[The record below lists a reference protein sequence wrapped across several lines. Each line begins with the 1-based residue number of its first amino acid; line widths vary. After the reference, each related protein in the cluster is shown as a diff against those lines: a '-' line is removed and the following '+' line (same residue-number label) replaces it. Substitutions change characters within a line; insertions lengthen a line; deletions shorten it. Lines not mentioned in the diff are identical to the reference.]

1 MTDPFFVSSSYNY
14 SLLMELQL
22 PYDKADKISILNYA
36 LRLKG
41 RSLRSAIGITD
52 DEAEN
57 YHLGKGSFGNRVE
70 EFYFMYSPNSISQP
84 DFPEAGIELKT
95 TPLKRTSKGL
105 VSKERLVFNIINY
118 MEEHK
123 NRFAT
128 SSFWSKNK
136 ELLLLFYLYEAG
148 QLPIDHIFK
157 IVRLWR
163 FPEEDLK
170 IIIDD
175 WNKIISKIKE
185 GKAHELSEGDT
196 MYLGA
201 CTKGATR
208 ASVRPQPFSE
218 LPAMQRA
225 FSLKSKYLNFIIAQS
240 NTGLEHIINEDEYE
254 YLLSESN
261 LTREEFQQQRISAS
275 TDIEPV
281 VRSIHEYRDGQT
293 FEELVI
299 EKFEAYK
306 GYSEKQLI
314 EHFQLN
320 IDPKAKNRFQ
330 VISNRIMGVE
340 GRYVEEFVKGD
351 VEMKTIVLDAKG
363 NLKESMSFQQIK
375 YKEIINETWLE
386 SYWYETLTKRFFF
399 IVFKKDAN
407 SEPRLQK
414 VMFWTMPVNDL
425 DIAERF
431 WLDTQAKI
439 LEDEYSKFIQLSDD
453 MICHVRPKAKNAEDL
468 TETISGGM
476 EKKKA
481 YWLNNSYIKNIIS

>member
-1 MTDPFFVSSSYNY
+1 
-14 SLLMELQL
+14 MESQL
-22 PYDKADKISILNYA
+22 PYDKFDKNSILDYA
-36 LRLKG
+36 LKLKDC
-41 RSLRSAIGITD
+41 SLRMAIGITD
-52 DEAEN
+52 EEADK

-70 EFYFMYSPNSISQP
+70 EFYFMYKPNSASQP
-84 DFPEAGIELKT
+84 DFPEAGLELKT
-95 TPLKRTSKGL
+95 TPLKQTAKGM

-118 MEEHK
+118 MEEYK
-123 NRFAT
+123 NRFVT

-136 ELLLLFYLYEAG
+136 ELLLMFYLHESEES
-148 QLPIDHIFK
+148 PIDYIFK
-157 IVRLWR
+157 IIRLWR

-175 WNKIISKIKE
+175 WNKIVTKIKD

-201 CTKGATR
+201 CTKGATK
-208 ASVRPQPFSE
+208 ASIRPQPFSE
-218 LPAMQRA
+218 VLAMQRA

-240 NTGLEHIINEDEYE
+240 NAGLAHIVNEDEYE
-254 YLLSESN
+254 YLLSEST
-261 LTREEFQQQRISAS
+261 LTREEFQQQRIFTSA
-275 TDIEPV
+275 DIGSV
-281 VRSIHEYRDGQT
+281 IKSINDYKEGQT
-293 FEELVI
+293 FEEFVI
-299 EKFEAYK
+299 EKFEAFK

-314 EHFQLN
+314 EYFQLN
-320 IDPKAKNRFQ
+320 INPKAKNRLQ

-340 GRYVEEFVKGD
+340 DKYVEEFVKGD
-351 VEMKTIVLDAKG
+351 IELKTIVLDANC
-363 NLKESMSFQQIK
+363 NLRESMSFQQIK

-407 SEPRLQK
+407 DEPCLQK
-414 VMFWTMPVNDL
+414 VMFWTMPSNDL
-425 DIAERF
+425 QIAEKF

-439 LEDEYSKFIQLSDD
+439 LADDYSNFIKLSKK

-468 TETISGGM
+468 METFTGRM

-481 YWLNNSYIKNIIS
+481 YWLNSGYIKSIILG